1 MLQDRIVFLD
11 GEFVPWNQATVHVMS
26 HSFSRASAIYEI
38 LSLHES
44 NAGPAV
50 FRLDEHI
57 DRLFKSAELL
67 HMELPISPEQFH
79 EVVLDTVRR
88 NGLTQGTIKITAFYP
103 QIALDILPPGG
114 KLSVCVIAL
123 DPHEDLAGL
132 GPSFEQ
138 GITICISRWRK
149 LAPETVP
156 IEAKVTANYLN
167 GMLARVEAR
176 KRGFEYVIMLDT
188 RGFIAE
194 GATESLF
201 LVKDGQL
208 MTPSLGT
215 VLKSITRKSLL
226 QVAAHIGIQTLEE
239 ELPPKFLDEAQ
250 EVFLS
255 SAISKV
261 LPVRLIEDR
270 ELEDTPGPMTRK
282 LSAMMDQIEAGQEK
296 RFKQWLFP
304 VS

>member
-44 NAGPAV
+44 SAGPAV

-67 HMELPISPEQFH
+67 HMELPMSPERFH

-88 NGLTQGTIKITAFYP
+88 NGLSQGTIKITAFYP
-103 QIALDILPPGG
+103 QIALDILPPAG

-123 DPHEDLAGL
+123 DPREDLAGL

-226 QVAAHIGIQTLEE
+226 QVAAHVGIQTLEE
-239 ELPPKFLDEAQ
+239 QLPPKFLDEAQ

-270 ELEDTPGPMTRK
+270 ELEDTPGPMTRE
-282 LSAMMDQIEAGQEK
+282 LSAMMDKIEAGQEK
-296 RFKQWLFP
+296 PFKQWLFP

>member
-38 LSLHES
+38 LSLDES
-44 NAGPAV
+44 SAGPAV

-57 DRLFKSAELL
+57 DRLFKSGELL
-67 HMELPISPEQFH
+67 HMELPISPAEFH
-79 EVVLDTVRR
+79 EVVLDTVRCNR
-88 NGLTQGTIKITAFYP
+88 LSQGIIKITAFYP
-103 QIALDILPPGG
+103 QIALDILPPTG

-239 ELPPKFLDEAQ
+239 QLPPKFLDEAQ